1 MRNILLATDGSE
13 NALKGAQYVA
23 ELYKGAAD
31 VDITVLT
38 ISPAIPPIYREE
50 AHDPSIRK
58 QFAAWKRQRE
68 EKAKENIDAA
78 AKVLVKGGFKK
89 SRVKGKYEQQ
99 LVGVA
104 RDIVRE
110 ADAGQFDAC
119 VVGKKGMGWFGSTI
133 LGSITD
139 KLLEI
144 SEDHPVWLVD
154 GKKWKTR
161 KVLIAMDETNHAL
174 ELAHYVGTML
184 ERLEGVEILFYH
196 YCAPFTE
203 ELSPQERKK
212 LKDAEERA
220 IEREKEEMS
229 HFFEEARQLL
239 LDLGFE
245 EEKVTYEFHVE
256 KSARP
261 KKVTQAIF
269 EKLKKGGYG
278 TLVIGRKGATHAR
291 EFRLGSVAMRIVAES
306 KDCAVWVV

>member
-1 MRNILLATDGSE
+1 MRNILLSTDGSGH
-13 NALKGAQYVA
+13 ALKGAQYVA
-23 ELYKGAAD
+23 ELYKGAPD
-31 VDITVLT
+31 VDVTVLT

-58 QFAAWKRQRE
+58 QFAAWKKKRE
-68 EKAKENIDAA
+68 EEGKANIDGAT
-78 AKVLVKGGFKK
+78 KVLVKGGMKK
-89 SRVKGKYEQQ
+89 SRVKGKYEHQ

-119 VVGKKGMGWFGSTI
+119 VVGKKGMGWFGSTF

-144 SEDHPVWLVD
+144 AEDHPVWLVE
-154 GKKWKTR
+154 GKKWKAR
-161 KVLIAMDETNHAL
+161 KVLIAMDETNHTL

-196 YCAPFTE
+196 HCAPFTE
-203 ELSPQERKK
+203 DLSPEERKK
-212 LKDAEERA
+212 LKDAELRA
-220 IEREKEEMS
+220 VEREKEEMS
-229 HFFEEARQLL
+229 HFFEEAKQLL
-239 LDLGFE
+239 LDLGFD
-245 EEKVTYEFHVE
+245 EEKVNYEFHHE
-256 KSARP
+256 KSTRP
-261 KKVTQAIF
+261 KKVTQAIL
-269 EKLKKGGYG
+269 EKVKKGGYG

>member
-1 MRNILLATDGSE
+1 MRNILVATDGSE
-13 NALKGAQYVA
+13 HALKGAHYLA
-23 ELYKGAAD
+23 DLYKGAPD
-31 VDITVLT
+31 VEVTVLT

-50 AHDPSIRK
+50 AHDPMIRK
-58 QFAAWKRQRE
+58 QFAAWKKKRE
-68 EKAKENIDAA
+68 EQGKENIGTVTKALA
-78 AKVLVKGGFKK
+78 KGGMKK
-89 SRVKGKYEQQ
+89 SRIKGKHEQQ

-119 VVGKKGMGWFGSTI
+119 VVGKKGMGWFGSTF

-144 SEDHPVWLVD
+144 SEDHPVWLVE
-154 GKKWKTR
+154 GKKWEPR
-161 KVLIAMDETNHAL
+161 KVLIAMDETNHTL

-184 ERLEGVEILFYH
+184 EGLEDVEVLFYH
-196 YCAPFTE
+196 YCSPFTE
-203 ELSPQERKK
+203 ELTPEERKK
-212 LKDAEERA
+212 LKEAEERA
-220 IEREKEEMS
+220 VEREKEEMS
-229 HFFEEARQLL
+229 HFFDEAKQLL

-245 EEKVTYEFHVE
+245 EEKVSYEFHHE

-261 KKVTQAIF
+261 KKVTQAIL
-269 EKLKKGGYG
+269 EKVKKGGFG

>member
-13 NALKGAQYVA
+13 HSLRGAQYVA
-23 ELYKGAAD
+23 ELYEGASGVD
-31 VDITVLT
+31 VSILT
-38 ISPAIPPIYREE
+38 ISPTIPPIYREE
-50 AHDPSIRK
+50 AHDPAIRK
-58 QFAAWKRQRE
+58 QFAAWKKKRE
-68 EKAKENIDAA
+68 EQGKENIGAA
-78 AKVLVKGGFKK
+78 TKVLVKGGMKK
-89 SRVKGKYEQQ
+89 SRIKGKHEHQ

-119 VVGKKGMGWFGSTI
+119 VVGKKGMGWFGSTF

-144 SEDHPVWLVD
+144 SEDRPVWLVE
-154 GKKWKTR
+154 GKKWKPR
-161 KVLIAMDETNHAL
+161 KILIAMDETEHTL

-184 ERLEGVEILFYH
+184 EGLEGVEMLFYH
-196 YCAPFTE
+196 YCFPFTE
-203 ELSPQERKK
+203 DLSAQERKK

-229 HFFEEARQLL
+229 HFFDEAKQLL

-245 EEKVTYEFHVE
+245 DEKVTYEFHVE
-256 KSARP
+256 KSAKP
-261 KKVTQAIF
+261 KRVTQAIL

>member
-13 NALKGAQYVA
+13 HALKGAQYVA
-23 ELYKGAAD
+23 EVYKGAPD
-31 VDITVLT
+31 VEVTVLT

-50 AHDPSIRK
+50 AHDPMIRK
-58 QFAAWKRQRE
+58 QFATWKKKRE
-68 EKAKENIDAA
+68 EQGKENLGAA
-78 AKVLVKGGFKK
+78 TKILVKGGLKK
-89 SRVKGKYEQQ
+89 SRVRGKHEHQ

-119 VVGKKGMGWFGSTI
+119 VVGKKGMGWFGSTF

-144 SEDHPVWLVD
+144 SEDHPVWLVE
-154 GKKWKTR
+154 GKKWNTR
-161 KVLIAMDETNHAL
+161 KVLIAMDETSHTL

-184 ERLEGVEILFYH
+184 EGLEGVEILFYH

-203 ELSPQERKK
+203 DLSPDERKR

-229 HFFEEARQLL
+229 HYFEEAKQLL
-239 LDLGFE
+239 LELGFDE
-245 EEKVTYEFHVE
+245 ERVLYEFQYE
-256 KSARP
+256 KSAKP
-261 KKVTQAIF
+261 KKVTQAIL
-269 EKLKKGGYG
+269 EKIKKGGFG

-291 EFRLGSVAMRIVAES
+291 EFRLGSVAMRIVADS